1 MCEELAKTKL
11 NHKIWVK
18 GFLCVKVV
26 KVRQPNLT
34 RSEKHETE
42 KHETPNV
49 VHGVHQYVGFPNV
62 QNKTKLNHK
71 MWVNKKQKIV
81 RGDDDDDDD
90 DEIKTSMFIRVY
102 HISNWSCGFVNLIKE
117 LKPTT

>member
-1 MCEELAKTKL
+1 MKL

-26 KVRQPNLT
+26 KVQQPNLT

-42 KHETPNV
+42 KHETQNV
-49 VHGVHQYVGFPNV
+49 VHGVHQHVGFPNV

-71 MWVNKKQKIV
+71 MWVNNKIK
-81 RGDDDDDDD
+81 
-90 DEIKTSMFIRVY
+90 IYKIY
-102 HISNWSCGFVNLIKE
+102 I
-117 LKPTT
+117 